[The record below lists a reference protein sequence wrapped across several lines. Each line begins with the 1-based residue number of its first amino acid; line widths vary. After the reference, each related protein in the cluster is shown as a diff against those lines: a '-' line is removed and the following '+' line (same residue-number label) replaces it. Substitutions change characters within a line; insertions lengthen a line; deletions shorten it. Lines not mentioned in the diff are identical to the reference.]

1 MHPLGLSGK
10 ETRGTLRDKVFK
22 FVQAVGGRCVSV
34 RVWTCVLRVGLD
46 FASPPA
52 RCGGLYK
59 LFTHCSQEPSE
70 AVLIPSGNG
79 GSEQA
84 GDCIGFLGLLEPIV
98 ANAVA

>member
-1 MHPLGLSGK
+1 M
-10 ETRGTLRDKVFK
+10 
-22 FVQAVGGRCVSV
+22 SV
-34 RVWTCVLRVGLD
+34 RVWTCILRVGLD

-52 RCGGLYK
+52 RCPAQCRGLYK

-70 AVLIPSGNG
+70 AALIPMGNG

-98 ANAVA
+98 ANVVA